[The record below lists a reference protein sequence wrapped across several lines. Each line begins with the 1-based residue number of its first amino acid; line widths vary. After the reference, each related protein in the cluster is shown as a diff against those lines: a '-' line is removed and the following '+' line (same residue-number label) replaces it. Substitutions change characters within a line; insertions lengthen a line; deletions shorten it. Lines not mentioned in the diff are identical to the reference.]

1 MTDTQ
6 EPTEK
11 KREESIPPIFEL
23 AVSREEIYAD
33 SDSGKYTSSLSV
45 DLPSPTPDEALGP
58 KPVLPS
64 ETSVS
69 PTTGI
74 FVARR
79 RKTVF
84 ERFQEHPILWPSTG
98 ALLALTIG
106 FFAALW
112 FSSFAL
118 KSDIQTHV
126 TKKAL
131 LEQVPLASRD
141 HEKIAQLNRRIQQER
156 IYIAW
161 KTGALWTLVFA
172 GCFWGWN
179 RFFHEP

>member
-11 KREESIPPIFEL
+11 TSAESAPPIFEL

-45 DLPSPTPDEALGP
+45 DRPSPAPEEALGL
-58 KPVLPS
+58 KPVVPS

-69 PTTGI
+69 PTTGL

-84 ERFQEHPILWPSTG
+84 ERFQEHTVLWTSTG

-112 FSSFAL
+112 FSSSAL

-126 TKKAL
+126 TKKDM
-131 LEQVPLASRD
+131 LEEVPLSSRD
-141 HEKIAQLNRRIQQER
+141 HEKIAQLNRRIQEER
-156 IYIAW
+156 ISIAW
-161 KTGALWTLVFA
+161 KTGALWTLVSA

-179 RFFHEP
+179 RFFHEQ